1 MPRRIDAGDVLA
13 ALGGV
18 LLLIALFL
26 DWFAGATAW
35 QAFELVDLLL
45 AAGALAAIAAAA
57 EGLGLRSGLRP
68 RALVPIGLALLAI
81 VVVQLIEPPPS
92 FSNNDDLGSGAW
104 LGLAGAVLILLGAA
118 LRVAKIN
125 VTVSVGGRETRRRVP
140 AVDRR
145 PAAGGADARPFD
157 AAETSVRAGSSAP
170 SGGSAAAG
178 AAGRAPFGADED
190 LDDPQTTQPFRP
202 VEEP

>member
-1 MPRRIDAGDVLA
+1 MARRIDAGDVLA

-18 LLLIALFL
+18 LLIVALFL

-35 QAFELVDLLL
+35 QAFEIVDLLL
-45 AAGALAAIAAAA
+45 AAGAVAAIAAAA

-68 RALVPIGLALLAI
+68 SALVPIGLVLLAI
-81 VVVQLIEPPPS
+81 VVVQLIEPPPG
-92 FSNNDDLGSGAW
+92 FNNIDDRGSGAW
-104 LGLAGAVLILLGAA
+104 LGLAGAALIVLGAA
-118 LRVAKIN
+118 LRIARIN

-145 PAAGGADARPFD
+145 PSAGSADARPFD
-157 AAETSVRAGSSAP
+157 SAEPSVRAGGSRVAGDAP
-170 SGGSAAAG
+170 
-178 AAGRAPFGADED
+178 AAGRPFGADDDQD